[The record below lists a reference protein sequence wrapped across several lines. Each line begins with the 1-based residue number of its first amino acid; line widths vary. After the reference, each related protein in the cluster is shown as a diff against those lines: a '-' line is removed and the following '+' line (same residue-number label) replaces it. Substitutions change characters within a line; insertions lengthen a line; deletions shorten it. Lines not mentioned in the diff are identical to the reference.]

1 GDAQKA
7 APKLTEDEAK
17 AMFKKAT
24 ALYKGNHLDDANNE
38 LLNLL
43 TSSETLWT
51 DYPRL
56 AAAAALL
63 RANVLFELKE
73 YDEGQTVCDM
83 LIKMAPNSPEAVDA
97 CYFCGYRA
105 DYYGKNAKAIEYLQT
120 AVNSPH
126 DGHFNTECYYLLAWN
141 EWERKNTDL
150 AEKYFA
156 KIFRDFPTSPYWSNA
171 AWAYAEIKYQ
181 DRDYVAAEKIV
192 NETLAAGADDVIID
206 RLLLLK
212 GELALK
218 SRDFVKAR
226 TAYMTIIREYPESSC
241 RRTALNRM
249 QNIQELSE
257 DYTDATDLAAAPTK
271 ASS

>member
-1 GDAQKA
+1 
-7 APKLTEDEAK
+7 
-17 AMFKKAT
+17 MFKKAT
-24 ALYKGNHLDDANNE
+24 ALYEGNHLDDANNE
-38 LLNLL
+38 LLNLM

-63 RANVLFELKE
+63 RANILFELKE

-105 DYYGKNAKAIEYLQT
+105 DYYGRNAKAIEYLQN

-126 DGHFNTECYYLLAWN
+126 DGHFITECYYLLAWN

-150 AEKYFA
+150 AEKYFS
-156 KIFRDFPTSPYWSNA
+156 KIFRDYPTSPYWSNA
-171 AWAYAEIKYQ
+171 AWAYAEIKYN
-181 DRDYVAAEKIV
+181 DREYVAAEKIV
-192 NETLAAGADDVIID
+192 NEALAAGADEAIID

-226 TAYMTIIREYPESSC
+226 TAYLTIIREYPQSSC

-257 DYTDATDLAAAPTK
+257 DYSDPADGSAE
-271 ASS
+271 ASG